1 MAADK
6 VGRYNTFIVSC
17 LFSGLF
23 TLALWIPSSTTAS
36 SSPTTNSIIIA
47 YTVLFGFFSG
57 AYVSLLGALVAAVS
71 PPREIGYRTGVL
83 FLVAAV
89 PGLVTNP
96 IGGAI
101 LSGGGGFM
109 GMKVYAGVMMLAGS
123 VLVAGS
129 RGVATGWKLM
139 VVY

>member
-1 MAADK
+1 M
-6 VGRYNTFIVSC
+6 
-17 LFSGLF
+17 
-23 TLALWIPSSTTAS
+23 
-36 SSPTTNSIIIA
+36 
-47 YTVLFGFFSG
+47 LFGFFSG

-71 PPREIGYRTGVL
+71 APREIGYRTGVL

-101 LSGGGGFM
+101 LSSGGGFV

-139 VVY
+139 VAY